1 MTVVAFGVLVG
12 MRMTTSGA
20 EAAAVSPETQQFM
33 ADFQSRIAN
42 LDKMDPDDPL
52 NPANIKSMFES
63 TASIVAAIEDD
74 PTVKQVPLDQVQMNP
89 FTPVHAKKVVEVE
102 IVDNI
107 EAQRS
112 ARLRELYGELARV
125 EVQSL
130 VGGNRARAFIGGDLY
145 KVGDTLGSFT
155 VVSID
160 NRKVVFDV
168 PDFELRD
175 DETAVCSWACPG
187 GVDRRSAVDRGA
199 GGERTPGSIATT
211 GRKSDGRLMQTITT
225 PTIRPTCPSR
235 RLGGPDGPLAA
246 RRPPPSR

>member
-1 MTVVAFGVLVG
+1 MKEFDSFDSPNQEGEGFDQPQSMSLMGGIAGGGALPGPDGYGNDHAGEKKRLTQQSFMIGAIVTVVAFGVLVG

-63 TASIVAAIEDD
+63 TASIVAAIQDD

-89 FTPVHAKKVVEVE
+89 FTPVHAKKVAAVE
-102 IVDNI
+102 IVDNT

-160 NRKVVFDV
+160 NRKVVFIV

-175 DETAVCSWACPG
+175 DETAFALG
-187 GVDRRSAVDRGA
+187 MTRRR
-199 GGERTPGSIATT
+199 
-211 GRKSDGRLMQTITT
+211 
-225 PTIRPTCPSR
+225 
-235 RLGGPDGPLAA
+235 
-246 RRPPPSR
+246 